1 MRRLDLRILEFGALT
16 SETLCERVSFF
27 FFGKRVRLLD
37 MLRNT
42 AVWSVNGCFFFF
54 GLFFGIPK
62 GAGLSWDFWGFG
74 LRGFFFLIC
83 VGDLTG
89 DLAELEFQA
98 IVVERGFFFGG
109 VICLSLG

>member
-1 MRRLDLRILEFGALT
+1 
-16 SETLCERVSFF
+16 
-27 FFGKRVRLLD
+27 

-54 GLFFGIPK
+54 FLFV
-62 GAGLSWDFWGFG
+62 FW
-74 LRGFFFLIC
+74 FFIC

-98 IVVERGFFFGG
+98 IVVERVFVFFG
-109 VICLSLG
+109 